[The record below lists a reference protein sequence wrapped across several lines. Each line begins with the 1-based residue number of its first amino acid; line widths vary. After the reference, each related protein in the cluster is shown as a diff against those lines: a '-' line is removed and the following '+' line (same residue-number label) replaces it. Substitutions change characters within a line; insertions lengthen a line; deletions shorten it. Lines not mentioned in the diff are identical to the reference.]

1 MTLAG
6 YNLQD
11 NVYIYSNNKCM
22 CVFLISPV
30 PITEPL
36 TSELIDTPV
45 FYNLAPRP
53 IKYRVSVPIPS
64 LHCVW
69 QLESVERC
77 VYLIGSP
84 FFTSSCTR
92 TCHKDRQEM
101 CSGTSSCVL
110 SFTLSLT
117 EIRTAES
124 LRQQA
129 SLCVCPGHYILLK
142 LLWVTGYIW
151 KAGEYKYYDTFM

>member
-1 MTLAG
+1 
-6 YNLQD
+6 
-11 NVYIYSNNKCM
+11 M
-22 CVFLISPV
+22 CVRTVLG
-30 PITEPL
+30 
-36 TSELIDTPV
+36 
-45 FYNLAPRP
+45 
-53 IKYRVSVPIPS
+53 

-129 SLCVCPGHYILLK
+129 SLCVCSGHLCVCLPKHTHWEQYRTSNTKVYFNRLFTHYCLETVLKEINNFIQPGSIQSINMTRH
-142 LLWVTGYIW
+142 VTKVFYCKFGQVRLYLYLFI
-151 KAGEYKYYDTFM
+151 KIFI

>member
-1 MTLAG
+1 MLIE
-6 YNLQD
+6 
-11 NVYIYSNNKCM
+11 V
-22 CVFLISPV
+22 CV
-30 PITEPL
+30 
-36 TSELIDTPV
+36 
-45 FYNLAPRP
+45 
-53 IKYRVSVPIPS
+53 RVRTVLV

-69 QLESVERC
+69 QLEIVERC

-84 FFTSSCTR
+84 SFTSSCTR
-92 TCHKDRQEM
+92 TRHKDRQEM

-129 SLCVCPGHYILLK
+129 SLCVFWSLYPPEVVKISR
-142 LLWVTGYIW
+142 
-151 KAGEYKYYDTFM
+151 ERTFKKMERTNIMADICESFM